1 MNYESQRSPPPSINT
16 HPSGDE
22 VGQITAGLFKPS
34 ATVPAAGVIVLAINT
49 PRTLSDANLA
59 SGEK

>member
-1 MNYESQRSPPPSINT
+1 MNYESLQSPPPSINT
-16 HPSGDE
+16 PPSGDE
-22 VGQITAGLFKPS
+22 VRQITTGLFKPS

-49 PRTLSDANLA
+49 PRSDANLT